1 MHQFMFFLVSFV
13 TRLVFF
19 ILELILEA
27 DSKNYE
33 SNNFWWQL
41 AQVILYVPW
50 SMLPISY
57 ILWCHA
63 RTYRN
68 TMNAIKNMRTSI
80 RLNSAR

>member
-68 TMNAIKNMRTSI
+68 TKNAIKNMRTSI

>member
-1 MHQFMFFLVSFV
+1 MHQFIFFLVSFV

-19 ILELILEA
+19 ICEMILEA

-33 SNNFWWQL
+33 KSSFEWQL
-41 AQVILYVPW
+41 SQCIMYVPW

-68 TMNAIKNMRTSI
+68 TKNAIKNVRTSV
-80 RLNSAR
+80 RLNSAM